1 LQYGL
6 VILTSV
12 SRFPLEKIMNAQ
24 LESKSTGSHRS
35 EGFRDSKIV
44 NPFDS
49 YSGPAVFRGVV
60 GRDVRPRPKHILR
73 FAVDEFL
80 VPFSLCVLLSAQA
93 VVGYSFAR
101 VVDPTR
107 VMVDAT
113 LALLALML
121 LISRIVRAMPR
132 LRILLGERTQSLQ
145 FFTALNKAA
154 EGVGFVYHQVR
165 GIGFEVD
172 HVLVTPSGIF
182 AISVEVIHQ
191 PAGHEASALFDGEFL
206 HIEGAYALREPVAR
220 SKVVARC
227 LADVIKEWAGFGY
240 KVRPVLIIPGWTIHR
255 PRPPGSES
263 WACEPTEFLTYVARQ
278 NPVLEAE
285 ELASIKQAMGEVV
298 RNATRR
304 EEYLKRTGQR
314 SR

>member
-1 LQYGL
+1 M
-6 VILTSV
+6 
-12 SRFPLEKIMNAQ
+12 EKIMNAQ
-24 LESKSTGSHRS
+24 LESKSTGTLHS
-35 EGFRDSKIV
+35 EGSRDSKV
-44 NPFDS
+44 NSQFDS

-73 FAVDEFL
+73 FISDEFL
-80 VPFSLCVLLSAQA
+80 VPSSLCVLLSAQA

-121 LISRIVRAMPR
+121 LTSRIVRAMPR
-132 LRILLGERTQSLQ
+132 LRVLMEERTQSLQ
-145 FFTALNKAA
+145 FSMALDKAA
-154 EGVGFVYHQVR
+154 EGVGVVYHQVR

-172 HVLVTPSGIF
+172 HVLVTPAGIF

-227 LADVIKEWAGFGY
+227 LADVIKEWARFAY

-263 WACEPTEFLTYVARQ
+263 WACEPTEFLTHIARQ
-278 NPVLEAE
+278 NPVLDSE
-285 ELASIKQAMGEVV
+285 ELASIKNVMGEVV

>member
-1 LQYGL
+1 M
-6 VILTSV
+6 
-12 SRFPLEKIMNAQ
+12 EKIMNAQ
-24 LESKSTGSHRS
+24 LESKSTGTHRS
-35 EGFRDSKIV
+35 EGSRDSKV
-44 NPFDS
+44 TSQFDS

-73 FAVDEFL
+73 FISDEFL
-80 VPFSLCVLLSAQA
+80 VPFSLCVLLSGQA

-121 LISRIVRAMPR
+121 LISRIVSAMPR
-132 LRILLGERTQSLQ
+132 LRILMEERTQGSQ
-145 FFTALNKAA
+145 FSMALDKAA
-154 EGVGFVYHQVR
+154 VGVGVVYHQVR

-172 HVLVTPSGIF
+172 HVLVTPVGIF

-227 LADVIKEWAGFGY
+227 LADVIKEWARFAY

-255 PRPPGSES
+255 PRPPGSDS
-263 WACEPTEFLTYVARQ
+263 WACEPTEFLTHIARQ
-278 NPVLEAE
+278 NPLLDSE
-285 ELASIKQAMGEVV
+285 ELASVKNAMGEVV

>member
-1 LQYGL
+1 
-6 VILTSV
+6 
-12 SRFPLEKIMNAQ
+12 MNAQ
-24 LESKSTGSHRS
+24 LESKSTGNHRN
-35 EGFRDSKIV
+35 EGFRDSRIV
-44 NPFDS
+44 SPFDS

-121 LISRIVRAMPR
+121 LISRMVRAMPR

-263 WACEPTEFLTYVARQ
+263 WACEPTEFLTFVARQ

>member
-1 LQYGL
+1 M
-6 VILTSV
+6 
-12 SRFPLEKIMNAQ
+12 EKIMNAQ
-24 LESKSTGSHRS
+24 LESNPARAHPQDGSRN
-35 EGFRDSKIV
+35 SKV
-44 NPFDS
+44 KTPFDS
-49 YSGPAVFRGVV
+49 YSGPAMFRGVV

-73 FAVDEFL
+73 FVSDEFL
-80 VPFSLCVLLSAQA
+80 VPLSLCILLSAQA
-93 VVGYSFAR
+93 VVGYSLAR
-101 VVDPTR
+101 VLDPTR

-121 LISRIVRAMPR
+121 LVSRVARALPR
-132 LRILLGERTQSLQ
+132 LRILMEERSQGLQ
-145 FFTALNKAA
+145 FSIALDKSA
-154 EGVGFVYHQVR
+154 EGVGVVYHLVR

-172 HVLVTPSGIF
+172 HVLVMPAGIF

-220 SKVVARC
+220 SKVVAKC
-227 LADVIKEWAGFGY
+227 LAEVIKEWAGFSY
-240 KVRPVLIIPGWTIHR
+240 KVRPVLIVPGWTIHR

-263 WACEPTEFLTYVARQ
+263 WACEPSEFLTYLAKQHAVME
-278 NPVLEAE
+278 PS
-285 ELASIKQAMGEVV
+285 ELATIRNAMGEVV

-304 EEYLKRTGQR
+304 EEYLRRTGQR

>member
-1 LQYGL
+1 
-6 VILTSV
+6 
-12 SRFPLEKIMNAQ
+12 MNAQ
-24 LESKSTGSHRS
+24 WGIRSVWARSKV
-35 EGFRDSKIV
+35 GFW
-44 NPFDS
+44 NPNAKKQSDS

-73 FAVDEFL
+73 YISDELL
-80 VPFSLCVLLSAQA
+80 VPLALCLVFLAQA
-93 VVGYSFAR
+93 WVGYFVAR
-101 VVDPTR
+101 VFDPTR

-121 LISRIVRAMPR
+121 LASRIARALPR
-132 LRILLGERTQSLQ
+132 LRVLAEERSQSLQ
-145 FFTALNKAA
+145 FPIALEKAVKGA
-154 EGVGFVYHQVR
+154 GAVYHGVH

-172 HVLVTPSGIF
+172 HVLLTPAGIF

-191 PAGHEASALFDGEFL
+191 PDGHEASALFDGEFL

-227 LADVIKEWAGFGY
+227 LADVIKEWAGFSY
-240 KVRPVLIIPGWTIHR
+240 RVRPVLIVPGWTIHR
-255 PRPPGSES
+255 PRPPGSDA
-263 WACEPTEFLTYVARQ
+263 WVCEPSEFLSYVVRQ
-278 NPVLEAE
+278 HAVLDPS
-285 ELASIKQAMGEVV
+285 ELASIRNAMGELV